1 MLCRY
6 ALSMLELFLVLT
18 ASCLAVPASESPN
31 SSYESPNSSYVAEV
45 EILYSKGVS
54 LMPMLLAT
62 GQIDGYI
69 AWQPYVSLAEECG
82 AGKVVSLTRDLPP
95 AGSWIGH
102 PCCVFTSSSDL
113 ISTHPD
119 IVSAMCALNIYA
131 TQYIKDHP
139 SESDEIEAHW
149 LMGDADFTFGDV
161 SVSSRRLIDRSG
173 PTLSFS
179 ADPSDKWKESASKFI
194 DLQDR
199 SMASEYTRPGIGK
212 NKSEFFDF
220 GPHDEAE
227 GMVSRSK
234 IVTPQPLGRDLG
246 IGCLMGDQHHT
257 PLVIALKKWQ
267 YFNDTYGIALK
278 PDSEG
283 ASRPSAADLI
293 VNGKTVARFSL
304 ISAPAGAQL
313 MTLMEQGCID
323 MAYVGIAPAI
333 GAIRLGADIKVIQPV
348 QNEGSGLVVS
358 NGSPA
363 RNWSEFVS
371 WARERYSRGRPL
383 RIADPQVGSIQDLLI
398 RYALIEEKIRA
409 VPAPEP

>member
-6 ALSMLELFLVLT
+6 ALAMLELFLVLT
-18 ASCLAVPASESPN
+18 ASCLAVPA
-31 SSYESPNSSYVAEV
+31 YEGPNSSYVADV

-62 GQIDGYI
+62 DQIDGYI

-82 AGKVVSLTRDLPP
+82 AGKVISLTRDLPP
-95 AGSWIGH
+95 AGSWIDH

-113 ISTHPD
+113 ILSHRD
-119 IVSAMCALNIYA
+119 IVSAMCALNIYSN
-131 TQYIKDHP
+131 QYIRDHP
-139 SESDEIEAHW
+139 SESSEIEARW
-149 LMGDADFTFGDV
+149 LMGDADFTFGDI
-161 SVSSRRLIDRSG
+161 SVSSRNLINRSS
-173 PTLSFS
+173 PTLIFS
-179 ADPSDKWKESASKFI
+179 VDPSDEWRASAYKFI
-194 DLQDR
+194 DLQDY
-199 SMASEYTRPGIGK
+199 SMASEHTGDGFGK

-220 GPHDEAE
+220 RPHEEAKV
-227 GMVSRSK
+227 MVSRGEL
-234 IVTPQPLGRDLG
+234 VTPMPSERDLG

-257 PLVIALKKWQ
+257 PLFIALKKWQ

-293 VNGKTVARFSL
+293 VNGKKVARFSL

-333 GAIRLGADIKVIQPV
+333 GAVRLGADIKVIQPV

-371 WARERYSRGRPL
+371 WAKERYSNGRPL
-383 RIADPQVGSIQDLLI
+383 RIADPQVGSIQDLLM
-398 RYALIEEKIRA
+398 RYALSEEKIRA